1 MLFFTCLFLAA
12 DVFKIYSLSDV
23 STCGFLTSCLFSA
36 GCVKNDSLS
45 DVDFIYSLQDVVDSP
60 RDVLKEKKE
69 KRIKKVD
76 SLSDVDFICS

>member
-1 MLFFTCLFLAA
+1 MWIPDKLFILR
-12 DVFKIYSLSDV
+12 
-23 STCGFLTSCLFSA
+23 

-45 DVDFIYSLQDVVDSP
+45 DVDFIYSRQDVVDSP

-69 KRIKKVD
+69 KKID